1 MFTTKRH
8 IFLLLLFMSL
18 QAGQLA
24 AAAEYELI
32 PFAGYRFGGSLDEE
46 ESGNSVDLEEGGSWG
61 FIIGSEASNTTRY
74 ELLYSRQNS
83 GLTETTDPNNAFGLA
98 IHYLHLGGTADVYQE
113 EFTSFVSGGLGLTHM
128 NPDSDGLVN
137 ETFFSLSLG
146 GGLKWYPTE
155 RLGVR
160 LELRGYGTLTSG
172 ESSLFCGEG
181 SCNFRISGDLIP
193 QFETNLGLIFRF

>member
-8 IFLLLLFMSL
+8 ILLLLLIMSL
-18 QAGQLA
+18 LAGQQA
-24 AAAEYELI
+24 AAVEYEFI

-46 ESGNSVDLEEGGSWG
+46 ESGKSVDLKEGGDWG
-61 FIIGSEASNTTRY
+61 FIIGGKASNTTRY

-83 GLTETTDPNNAFGLA
+83 GLTDTTYPNNAFGLA
-98 IHYLHLGGTADVYQE
+98 IHYLHLGGTADVYQA
-113 EFTSFVSGGLGLTHM
+113 EFTSFVSGGMGLTHM
-128 NPDSDGLVN
+128 SPDGYGLEN
-137 ETFFSLSLG
+137 ETRFSLSLG
-146 GGLKWYPTE
+146 GGLKWYPTD

-172 ESSLFCGEG
+172 ESSLFCDGE
-181 SCNFRISGDLIP
+181 SCNFHISSDLLP